1 MPYID
6 SVAKARG
13 GRTPLPSSRRH
24 INCATRGHLMK
35 AACRA
40 HFNGSGVNPCL
51 FIPLSVDI
59 NLRHF
64 VFEYNERLS
73 FSSTLFVVRR
83 DHLPPKWL
91 TKRPWSASTPI
102 TCTWRFCI
110 INKRRT
116 NQNSFYNLDEDYFE
130 REAEREARF
139 AGIEA
144 RNHWGE
150 NMAYSQHYRD
160 DFEGFCVLYSVYC
173 LPVRKY
179 PSTDDADLI
188 EDTRK
193 RKERC
198 LFIILSPSSLR
209 PANFDLRDSLNTHRA
224 VLTPILMLH
233 RKWAVDCVCAF
244 TSRPT

>member
-1 MPYID
+1 MAYID

-24 INCATRGHLMK
+24 IDCAARRHQMK
-35 AACRA
+35 VACRA

-83 DHLPPKWL
+83 DQLPPKWL
-91 TKRPWSASTPI
+91 TKWPWSASTPI

-150 NMAYSQHYRD
+150 NMACSQTSWRLWRMLCTI
-160 DFEGFCVLYSVYC
+160 FCVLFTGPNT
-173 LPVRKY
+173 PVNWWCWFDWRHSEK
-179 PSTDDADLI
+179 
-188 EDTRK
+188 K
-193 RKERC
+193 RKMLIHYTVT
-198 LFIILSPSSLR
+198 LFIEASQFR
-209 PANFDLRDSLNTHRA
+209 
-224 VLTPILMLH
+224 LTRQFEHTQSCPDPHTQCCIGSE
-233 RKWAVDCVCAF
+233 R
-244 TSRPT
+244 